1 MRSVIEIALRLPATL
16 SSVGAA
22 RRSVETGL
30 DDFVDRELLDSSALV
45 VSELVT
51 NSLRHGVLAPNASI
65 EVRVTADGNGIRVEV
80 IDRGIG
86 FDPSSLRR
94 PEPEA
99 SGGWGLFLVDQLS
112 SRWGVSTD
120 GVTRVWAEIPAS
132 PA

>member
-1 MRSVIEIALRLPATL
+1 ME
-16 SSVGAA
+16 
-22 RRSVETGL
+22 
-30 DDFVDRELLDSSALV
+30 DFVDRDLLDSSALV

-65 EVRVTADGNGIRVEV
+65 EVRVTANANGTRIEV

-86 FDPSSLRR
+86 FDPASLRP

-99 SGGWGLFLVDQLS
+99 LGGWGLFLVERLS

-120 GVTRVWAEIPAS
+120 GATRVWAEIPAE